1 MTFLDFEKAACENAV
16 IYVKRRQ
23 FAFQLRQQIKDEQTK
38 WGRKK
43 KQCISIQECG
53 CTEVKAT
60 NNRRCVFYCIFF
72 LFSENVALQ
81 IVV

>member
-43 KQCISIQECG
+43 K
-53 CTEVKAT
+53 
-60 NNRRCVFYCIFF
+60 NVFLYRSVGVQKLKPQITGAVYFIVFF
-72 LFSENVALQ
+72 F
-81 IVV
+81 I

>member
-43 KQCISIQECG
+43 K
-53 CTEVKAT
+53 TMY
-60 NNRRCVFYCIFF
+60 FYTGVWVYR
-72 LFSENVALQ
+72 S
-81 IVV
+81 